1 MEVAGFIALGA
12 VVGVMSGLMGV
23 GGAIFIVPFLVYAL
37 GWEQHMAQGTTLIML
52 VPPIGILAA
61 WKYYQAGH
69 ADIRVALLLCVGFF
83 FGAYF
88 GGSVANQLPGET
100 LRRVFGVALLAI
112 SIKMI
117 IGK

>member
-1 MEVAGFIALGA
+1 METAGYVALGLA
-12 VVGVMSGLMGV
+12 VGVLSGLMGV
-23 GGAIFIVPFLVYAL
+23 GGAIFIVPFLVYVM
-37 GWEQHMAQGTTLIML
+37 GWEQHMAQGTTLVML

-69 ADIRVALLLCVGFF
+69 ADVRVALLLCAGFF
-83 FGAYF
+83 FGAYL
-88 GGSVANQLPGET
+88 GGGIANQLPGDT
-100 LRRVFGVALLAI
+100 LRRIFGIALLAI